1 MRNLIYC
8 FSILIALASCTK
20 VIDVDLN
27 EADPKFVIEANYTA
41 EDSTVRVQLSLT
53 SSYFDNAPATTLN
66 NLVVVITDHLGN
78 PQTVPFIGNGYYELT
93 NYIPIFSTDY
103 TMTVQYD
110 GLTYSAVSRMNPP
123 VPLETITYEYFEG
136 FFGVGPG
143 YFANLRFNDAP
154 GIINR
159 YIIAVSLNH
168 VEESNLTD
176 LYLQDDDYSDGN
188 LVERPLFRDS
198 LFQIGDT
205 VGLEMRSID
214 KSVYDYFSE
223 ILSIAGGQSSAA
235 PANPKTNWD
244 NKALGYFSAYSN
256 SRTEVVIE

>member
-1 MRNLIYC
+1 MRNFFYC
-8 FSILIALASCTK
+8 FSILITLASCTK

-78 PQTVPFIGNGYYELT
+78 PQTVPFVGNGYYELS
-93 NYIPIFSTDY
+93 NYIPIFDTDY
-103 TMTVQYD
+103 TMTVQYN
-110 GLTYSAVSRMNPP
+110 GITYTAISKMNSP
-123 VPLETITYEYFEG
+123 VPLEPITYAYFEG
-136 FFGVGPG
+136 ILGIAPG
-143 YFANLRFNDAP
+143 YFVNLRFNDPP
-154 GIINR
+154 GVANQ
-159 YIIAVSLNH
+159 YIVAVSLNH
-168 VEESNLTD
+168 VEETNLTD
-176 LYLQDDDYSDGN
+176 LYLRDDVYSDGN
-188 LVERPLFRDS
+188 LVERPLYRDT

-205 VGLEMRSID
+205 VGIELRTVD
-214 KSVYDYFSE
+214 KSVYDYFAE

-244 NKALGYFSAYSN
+244 NKALGYFSTYSN
-256 SRTEVVIE
+256 SRMEVVIE